1 MSRVVTL
8 KFMKVLLPKGVFCRV
23 LSAGI
28 SLLRLQQRFRK
39 RAVASTGSLYISF
52 FFSWRDSP
60 LVGLDLLLIH
70 EDFCGFLITHNN
82 TPQSV
87 WLLWMSDQPVAGTS
101 AWQHTTITTD
111 KRLCLWRDSNPQP
124 QTASGHWDWL
134 FPQYINTYWLL
145 RDRHCVVWGILSR
158 SIY

>member
-87 WLLWMSDQPVAGTS
+87 
-101 AWQHTTITTD
+101 
-111 KRLCLWRDSNPQP
+111 
-124 QTASGHWDWL
+124 
-134 FPQYINTYWLL
+134 
-145 RDRHCVVWGILSR
+145 
-158 SIY
+158 